1 MPYVSFKGE
10 TMLEIGKERL
20 CGKVEVSARRRKGPV
35 TSPTKQHAVL
45 SGISVSSWCLSLLEL
60 HE

>member
-1 MPYVSFKGE
+1 
-10 TMLEIGKERL
+10 MLEIGKERL

-45 SGISVSSWCLSLLEL
+45 SGISVSSCCLSLLEL

>member
-10 TMLEIGKERL
+10 ATLEVGKEGL
-20 CGKVEVSARRRKGPV
+20 CGKVEVSTRRRKGPI